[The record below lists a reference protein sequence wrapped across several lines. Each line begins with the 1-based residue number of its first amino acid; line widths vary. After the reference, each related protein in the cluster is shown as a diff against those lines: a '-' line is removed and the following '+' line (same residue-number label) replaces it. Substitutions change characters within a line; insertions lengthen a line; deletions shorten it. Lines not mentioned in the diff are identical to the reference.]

1 MMNKGIIGEVFFS
14 KKPIN
19 NKNARHK
26 ALLYCLG
33 TKNEVKE
40 EVVYVDSTLLIP
52 ILSQSDMKKI
62 RGIIEISN
70 S

>member
-14 KKPIN
+14 KKPVN

-26 ALLYCLG
+26 ALLYNLG
-33 TKNEVKE
+33 TRTEVKE

-52 ILSQSDMKKI
+52 ILSQNDKK
-62 RGIIEISN
+62 
-70 S
+70 

>member
-1 MMNKGIIGEVFFS
+1 MLNKGIISEVFFL

-19 NKNARHK
+19 NKNSRHK
-26 ALLYCLG
+26 ALLFNIDKDAG
-33 TKNEVKE
+33 RE
-40 EVVYVDSTLLIP
+40 EAVYVDSTLLIP
-52 ILSQSDMKKI
+52 ILSQNGKKQI